1 VGGKR
6 RPKPGVRVICTDKYH
21 RDTEEF
27 ARQGFHFL
35 YMMRL
40 FPMADGG
47 FWPNLAGISA
57 AAVASVKRGI
67 HPDGQRVY
75 RFTCS
80 CGLDLQRLENKL
92 VEHLLTL
99 LSATGATDPLAGR
112 VDLYLTTL

>member
-1 VGGKR
+1 VSGKR
-6 RPKPGVRVICTDKYH
+6 RPKPGVRVICTDEYH

-35 YMMRL
+35 CMMRL

-47 FWPNLAGISA
+47 FWPNLAGVSA
-57 AAVASVKRGI
+57 AAVAPVKRSI

-75 RFTCS
+75 QFTCS

-99 LSATGATDPLAGR
+99 VSATGATDPLTGR
-112 VDLYLTTL
+112 VDLDLTTL